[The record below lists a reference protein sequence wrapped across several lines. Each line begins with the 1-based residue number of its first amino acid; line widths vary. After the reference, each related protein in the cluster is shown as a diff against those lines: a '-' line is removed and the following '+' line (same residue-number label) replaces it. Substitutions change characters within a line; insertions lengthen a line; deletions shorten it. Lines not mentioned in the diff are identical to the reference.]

1 MKMKDKKRQ
10 EQGFDMSKLNLK
22 NPFVKKMLTMS
33 MGKIGASVTSCLRP
47 VEYEKVRSKRIKIVM
62 PDGVKLSAFL
72 TKPSEEKAYPVILVR
87 NPYVS
92 NSFVYEGILPIFAK
106 YGYAALLVEVRGSQ
120 TSEGEW
126 LPFEHEIQDG
136 KDVLDWIAA
145 QEWCDG
151 NIGCFGGS
159 YLGHVQWAV
168 ANSHHPALKSLFI
181 QVYGPTPYD
190 TFWRRGMF
198 RQDIWSVWVTQMMGE
213 NRFKAAP
220 AREQLKECMTYR
232 PQNQIG
238 EHFIGEH
245 ISWYT
250 NWAAN
255 ARQTDAYWT
264 KGFWGDFYK
273 TAEEA
278 CVPILLEGGWND
290 IFLRPQIEAYRRIPE
305 EIKKKSRFLIGPWNH
320 GGQCNG
326 EISYPN
332 SNDDLFFIRNG
343 VEWFDYTLRGMNYP
357 HRLGVIE
364 AYNIGG
370 EEYVAYE
377 SDIAASSEKK
387 LYLAAGGAADSEAG
401 EAGSAGYVYDPENC
415 PENEWGNILGDSTKT
430 NYGGPRK
437 QRAVGSRSDELYF
450 VSDVMTEDINI
461 SGAIRAEL
469 YVSSD
474 AEATAFSITV
484 SEVFENGDAI
494 NIRNDITDI
503 RYPDE
508 DSFADYVP
516 GSMVKLSLTMLDVVW
531 RVRKG
536 SRIRIDIAS
545 SNHPAYHIHPN
556 TTECWANAT
565 TSKIAHQTVYYGK
578 GQESCVILPVR

>member
-1 MKMKDKKRQ
+1 MAEK
-10 EQGFDMSKLNLK
+10 EQKGFDLSKLDLN
-22 NPFVKKMLTMS
+22 NPIIKKMLTAS
-33 MGKIGASVTSCLRP
+33 MAKFGNTVTPGLRP
-47 VEYEKVRSKRIKIVM
+47 AEYKRVKSKRIKIEM

-72 TKPSEEKAYPVILVR
+72 TKPNEKKAYPVILVR
-87 NPYVS
+87 NPYMS

-106 YGYAALLVEVRGSQ
+106 YGYATILVEVRGSQ

-126 LPFEHEIQDG
+126 LPFENEMQDG

-145 QEWCDG
+145 QDWCDG

-159 YLGHVQWAV
+159 YLGHVQWSV

-190 TFWRRGMF
+190 TFWRRGLF
-198 RQDIWSVWVTQMMGE
+198 RQEIWSVWVTQMMGP

-220 AREQLKECMTYR
+220 AREQLKECLTYR
-232 PQNQIG
+232 PQNRIG

-245 ISWYT
+245 VDWYT
-250 NWAAN
+250 NWAVN
-255 ARQTDAYWT
+255 SKQTDDYWT

-273 TAEEA
+273 TAQEA
-278 CVPILLEGGWND
+278 AVPILLEGGWND
-290 IFLRPQIEAYRRIPE
+290 IFLRPELEAFRRMPE
-305 EIKKKSRFLIGPWNH
+305 EIKKQSRFLIGPWNH

-326 EISYPN
+326 DISYPN
-332 SNDDLFFIRNG
+332 SNDDLFFIKTG
-343 VEWFDYTLRGMNYP
+343 LEWFDYTLRGMEYP
-357 HRLGVIE
+357 HSLGTVE

-370 EEYVAYE
+370 EEYVTYE
-377 SDIAASSEKK
+377 GDITSSSEKTF
-387 LYLAAGGAADSEAG
+387 YLAADGTAAEEIG
-401 EAGSAGYVYDPENC
+401 ETGCAGYVYDPENC
-415 PENEWGNILGDSTKT
+415 PENAWGNVLGDGSDQ

-437 QRAVGSRSDELYF
+437 QRPVGARTDELYF
-450 VSDVMTEDINI
+450 VSDVLEEDIDI
-461 SGAIRAEL
+461 AGAIKAEL

-474 AEATAFSITV
+474 AEATAFAVTV

-508 DSFADYVP
+508 DSYADYTP
-516 GSMVKLSLTMLDVVW
+516 GSVTKLSLTMLDVTW
-531 RVRKG
+531 RLKKG
-536 SRIRIDIAS
+536 SKLRIDISS

-556 TTECWANAT
+556 TTQCWADAT
-565 TSKIAHQTVYYGK
+565 TSKPANQTVYYGK
-578 GQESCVILPVR
+578 NQASRIILPVK

>member
-1 MKMKDKKRQ
+1 MEEKQRQ
-10 EQGFDMSKLNLK
+10 QESFDMSKLDLK
-22 NPFVKKMLTMS
+22 NPIVKKMLTAS
-33 MGKIGASVTSCLRP
+33 MGKMGEAVAPSLRP
-47 VEYEKVRSKRIKIVM
+47 VEYKKVKSKRIKIEM

-72 TKPSEEKAYPVILVR
+72 AKPNEKKAYPVILVR

-106 YGYAALLVEVRGSQ
+106 YGYATLLVEVRGSQ

-168 ANSHHPALKSLFI
+168 ANSHHPALKSLFV
-181 QVYGPTPYD
+181 QVYGSTPYD

-198 RQDIWSVWVTQMMGE
+198 RQEIWSVWVTQMMGE
-213 NRFKAAP
+213 HRFKVAQT
-220 AREQLKECMTYR
+220 REQLKECLAYR

-238 EHFIGEH
+238 EHFIGQH
-245 ISWYT
+245 VDWYT
-250 NWAAN
+250 DWTTNSK
-255 ARQTDAYWT
+255 QTDDYWT

-273 TAEEA
+273 TAEES

-290 IFLRPQIEAYRRIPE
+290 IFLRPEIEAYRRMPE
-305 EIKKKSRFLIGPWNH
+305 EIKKQSRFLIGPWNH

-343 VEWFDYTLRGMNYP
+343 VEWFDYTLKGMEYP
-357 HRLGVIE
+357 HKLGVVE

-370 EEYVAYE
+370 EEYVTYE
-377 SDIAASSEKK
+377 GDITASAEKK
-387 LYLAAGGAADSEAG
+387 LYLAADGVAG
-401 EAGSAGYVYDPENC
+401 NEVGVTGSVSYVYDPENY
-415 PENEWGNILGDSTKT
+415 PENDWGNVLGDGSKP

-450 VSDVMTEDINI
+450 VSDVMEEDVDIA
-461 SGAIRAEL
+461 GAIKAEL

-474 AEATAFSITV
+474 AVATAFSVTV
-484 SEVFENGDAI
+484 SEAFENGDTI

-508 DSFADYVP
+508 DSYETYVP
-516 GSMVKLSLTMLDVVW
+516 GSVVKLSLTMLDVTW
-531 RVRKG
+531 RVKKG
-536 SRIRIDIAS
+536 SRLRVDIAS
-545 SNHPAYHIHPN
+545 SNHPAYHVHPN
-556 TTECWANAT
+556 TTECWADAT
-565 TSKIAHQTVYYGK
+565 TSKVANQTVYFGEN
-578 GQESCVILPVR
+578 QESCVILPVR

>member
-1 MKMKDKKRQ
+1 MAEK
-10 EQGFDMSKLNLK
+10 EQKGFDLSKLDLN
-22 NPFVKKMLTMS
+22 NPIIKKMLTAS
-33 MGKIGASVTSCLRP
+33 MAKFGNSVTPSLRP
-47 VEYEKVRSKRIKIVM
+47 AEYKRVKSKRIKIEM

-72 TKPSEEKAYPVILVR
+72 TKPTDKKAYPVILVR
-87 NPYVS
+87 NPYIS

-106 YGYAALLVEVRGSQ
+106 YGYATILVEVRGSQ

-126 LPFEHEIQDG
+126 LPFENEIRDG
-136 KDVLDWIAA
+136 QDVLDWIAA
-145 QEWCDG
+145 QDWCDG

-159 YLGHVQWAV
+159 YLGHVQWSV

-198 RQDIWSVWVTQMMGE
+198 RQDIWSVWVTQMMGPH
-213 NRFKAAP
+213 RFKVAP
-220 AREQLKECMTYR
+220 TREQLKECMTYR

-245 ISWYT
+245 VDWYT
-250 NWAAN
+250 NWAVN
-255 ARQTDAYWT
+255 SKQTDDYWA

-273 TAEEA
+273 TAEETA
-278 CVPILLEGGWND
+278 VPVLLEGGWND
-290 IFLRPQIEAYRRIPE
+290 IFLRPEIEAFRRMPE
-305 EIKKKSRFLIGPWNH
+305 EIKKQSRFLIGPWNH

-332 SNDDLFFIRNG
+332 SNDDLFFIRTG
-343 VEWFDYTLRGMNYP
+343 LEWFDYTLRGMEYP
-357 HRLGVIE
+357 HKLGTVE

-370 EEYVAYE
+370 EEYVTYE
-377 SDIAASSEKK
+377 GDITSSSEKTF
-387 LYLAAGGAADSEAG
+387 YLAADGTTATKPGAA
-401 EAGSAGYVYDPENC
+401 GSIGYVYDPEHC
-415 PENEWGNILGDSTKT
+415 PENAWGNILGDGSDQ

-437 QRAVGSRSDELYF
+437 QRAVGSREDELYF
-450 VSDVMTEDINI
+450 VSDILTEDVDIA
-461 SGAIRAEL
+461 GAIKAEL

-474 AEATAFSITV
+474 AEATAFAITV
-484 SEVFENGDAI
+484 SEVFENGDTI

-508 DSFADYVP
+508 DSYADYTP
-516 GSMVKLSLTMLDVVW
+516 GDVRKLSLTMLDVTW
-531 RVRKG
+531 RLKKG
-536 SRIRIDIAS
+536 SRLRIDIAS

-556 TTECWANAT
+556 TAQCWADAVD
-565 TSKIAHQTVYYGK
+565 SKIAHQTVYYGD
-578 GQESCVILPVR
+578 GQASCVILPVK